1 MWQFIQHS
9 KPKIQNSKSHA
20 EGISL
25 AVTNTFTLTLSA
37 AIVIAMT
44 PDSIP
49 EISSQANSRKF
60 SEHVAIHS
68 TFKTQKSK
76 VKIQKV
82 MQKASSWL

>member
-49 EISSQANSRKF
+49 EISC
-60 SEHVAIHS
+60 
-68 TFKTQKSK
+68 TG
-76 VKIQKV
+76 
-82 MQKASSWL
+82 

>member
-9 KPKIQNSKSHA
+9 KPKIQKSKSHA

-49 EISSQANSRKF
+49 EISC
-60 SEHVAIHS
+60 
-68 TFKTQKSK
+68 TG
-76 VKIQKV
+76 
-82 MQKASSWL
+82 